1 MALEPDQNGLCIRP
15 LLSGFRQPAVAIW
28 PRLHSI
34 VPAAA
39 KGSNFLL
46 AIPGQAAETMRIL
59 LVEDHQRLAKTIVD
73 GLAGF
78 GFGVDTFATAEDG
91 LAAKTQVNYDAVVLD
106 LGLPDR
112 DGLEVLRELRL
123 TDSVTPVLILTARDG
138 IDDRVAGLDRG
149 ADDYL
154 LKPFAMKELAARLR
168 ALLRR
173 PGRALGAILEIGNLS
188 FDTSVRHIKVHGK
201 TVVVSRRELAALEL
215 MMRRSGEVVT
225 KTSLEDVLYGLIRD
239 VNPNAVEAVVSR
251 LRKRL
256 EQAGAECTVHTLR
269 GIGYLL
275 KEK

>member
-1 MALEPDQNGLCIRP
+1 
-15 LLSGFRQPAVAIW
+15 
-28 PRLHSI
+28 
-34 VPAAA
+34 
-39 KGSNFLL
+39 
-46 AIPGQAAETMRIL
+46 MRIL
-59 LVEDHQRLAKTIVD
+59 LVEDHNRLAKTIVD

-78 GFGVDTFATAEDG
+78 GFGVDAFAAAGDG
-91 LAAKTQVNYDAVVLD
+91 LAAKKQVAYDAVVLD

-112 DGLEVLRELRL
+112 DGIDVLSEIRL
-123 TDSVTPVLILTARDG
+123 ADSVTPVLILTARDG

-173 PGRALGAILEIGNLS
+173 PGRALGMVLEAGNLC
-188 FDTSVRHIKVHGK
+188 FDTSGRQVKVNG
-201 TVVVSRRELAALEL
+201 TPIAISGRELVALEL
-215 MMRRSGEVVT
+215 MMRRLGEVVT
-225 KTSLEDVLYGLIRD
+225 KTSLEDVLYGLTRD
-239 VNPNAVEAVVSR
+239 VNPNTVEAVVSR

-256 EQAGAECTVHTLR
+256 ERAGADCGVHTLR